1 VVFEW
6 LGACVAALLDH
17 LGIAAE
23 ELKEASAMARRVGG
37 DGAEL
42 RAVEERA
49 WGLWVHR
56 STRGT
61 AFTAVAQLLFAV
73 SRADRSSCSAL
84 ASAGATPLCLL
95 ERLESRSGEV
105 HERAVAHFAEF
116 VTEGRADPGRSA
128 SDSPGE
134 P

>member
-1 VVFEW
+1 
-6 LGACVAALLDH
+6 GACVADLLDH
-17 LGIAAE
+17 RGIADE
-23 ELKEASAMARRVGG
+23 ELKDASAIARRVGG
-37 DGAEL
+37 EGADL

-61 AFTAVAQLLFAV
+61 AFTAVAQLLFAI
-73 SRADRSSCSAL
+73 SRADRASRRAM

-105 HERAVAHFAEF
+105 LERAIAHFAEF

-128 SDSPGE
+128 SESPRE